1 MKKEYISPEFN
12 AVRFNAE
19 DIICT
24 STEPAPAQLK
34 TLDGTDGLSVA
45 KIADKTINVFGDT
58 IE

>member
-1 MKKEYISPEFN
+1 MKKEYISPKFN
-12 AVRFNAE
+12 AVRFNSE

-45 KIADKTINVFGDT
+45 KIADQQINVFGDT

>member
-12 AVRFNAE
+12 AVCLNSE

-24 STEPAPAQLK
+24 STEPAPVQLK
-34 TLDGTDGLSVA
+34 TLDSTEGLSVA
-45 KIADKTINVFGDT
+45 KIADQQINVFGDT

>member
-24 STEPAPAQLK
+24 STEPTVLKSLTDNAALKVAQ
-34 TLDGTDGLSVA
+34 
-45 KIADKTINVFGDT
+45 IEDKTINVFG
-58 IE
+58 E